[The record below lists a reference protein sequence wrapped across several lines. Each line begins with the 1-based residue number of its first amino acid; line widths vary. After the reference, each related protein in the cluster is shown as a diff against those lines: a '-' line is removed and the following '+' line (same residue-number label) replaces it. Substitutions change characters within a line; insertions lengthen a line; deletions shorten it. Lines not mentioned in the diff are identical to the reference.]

1 MSGPYSVF
9 AHRRHQIL
17 EGMPAM
23 KEQHAALI
31 RELNTLAV
39 AEQMG
44 FNLGNAFKYLWRR
57 DQKIDA
63 IEDMKKARWYL
74 SREIKRLKR
83 AMLEQR
89 AHFEAWSMHEP
100 ESELKQAMAE
110 IFIGAHLV
118 TERMNAIRE
127 AIALIDGELHK
138 RGEA

>member
-1 MSGPYSVF
+1 MSTHDPVN
-9 AHRRHQIL
+9 HPRHYGSHPSGIECIDL
-17 EGMPAM
+17 
-23 KEQHAALI
+23 
-31 RELNTLAV
+31 T
-39 AEQMG
+39 EQMG

-138 RGEA
+138 RGAA